1 MLQLHYYPG
10 TAAMMPHILLQEMG
24 VPFELVLVD
33 RMADAHKSPDYLKL
47 NPNGLIPVLTDGDF
61 VLYETAAICLYL
73 CDRYPAAGLAP
84 ALGSKERAH
93 FYKWLVWLTN
103 TLQATLLIYFY
114 PERWVAEGNAAG
126 AVEVKAQAQHK
137 IGGLLDQLDDELA
150 RHGGPWLLGESYT
163 ALDPYAM
170 MLCRWTRGFS
180 SAPARDRT
188 QLGPYLQR
196 VLARPAVQRVFAAEQ
211 LAQPWV

>member
-150 RHGGPWLLGESYT
+150 RHGGPWLLGESYS